1 MTIRFALI
9 LLPALVLI
17 QPPSTKA
24 AGDWDFVLAP
34 YFLAPTIEG
43 DASAGRFLNGAEVD
57 IDTRDILEALDLGG
71 MIHAEV
77 RHSSGLGAIVDYSF
91 MDLSSEAAGPLLPG
105 TTIEGDVFQGVL
117 EAYGSYRFDLRDHKL
132 DLYAGIRWWDI
143 DVEVSRRGAPG
154 PNELLDS
161 GDDWVDPVIG
171 ARWVSEWWPGWR
183 TSLAA
188 DLGGF
193 VVGSDFSASAQALA
207 IYDAWEN
214 VSFALGYRVLS
225 VDYDNDE
232 SGTPGF
238 FAYDTVTH
246 GPMAGVLLRF

>member
-1 MTIRFALI
+1 MIIRFGSL
-9 LLPALVLI
+9 LLPALLLM
-17 QPPSTKA
+17 QPSSAKPA
-24 AGDWDFVLAP
+24 DNWDFVLAP
-34 YFLAPTIEG
+34 YFLAPTIQGEAG
-43 DASAGRFLNGAEVD
+43 AGRFLNGAGVD
-57 IDTRDILEALDLGG
+57 VDTRDILEALDLGG

-77 RHSSGLGAIVDYSF
+77 RHSSGFGVIVDYAF
-91 MDLSSEAAGPLLPG
+91 MDLSSESSGPLLPG
-105 TTIEGDVFQGVL
+105 TTIKGDVFQGTL
-117 EAYGSYRFDLRDHKL
+117 EAYGSYRFDLSDHKL

-154 PNELLDS
+154 PGELFDG

-171 ARWVSEWWPGWR
+171 TRWVAEWWPGWR
-183 TSLAA
+183 ISLAG

-193 VVGSDFSASAQALA
+193 GAASDFSANAQVLA

-232 SGTPGF
+232 GGTPGF